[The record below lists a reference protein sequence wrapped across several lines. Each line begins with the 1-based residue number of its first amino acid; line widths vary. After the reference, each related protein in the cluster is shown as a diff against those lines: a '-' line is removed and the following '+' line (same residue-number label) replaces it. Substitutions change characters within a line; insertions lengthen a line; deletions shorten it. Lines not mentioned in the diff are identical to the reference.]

1 MKKRLKGYMNFAYV
15 ENDLQY
21 YIEDHP
27 MELNII
33 GDVMTG
39 KEFYETVNTGCIMDS
54 DGILA
59 DVYINGYKSNLGLTH
74 KYLHQGGFMVDGE
87 SWLELCDE
95 FDIEVEWCNK

>member
-1 MKKRLKGYMNFAYV
+1 MKRLKGYLNFAYIDGEV
-15 ENDLQY
+15 QY
-21 YIEDHP
+21 YTEDHQL
-27 MELNII
+27 ELNLC
-33 GDVMTG
+33 GKVMSG
-39 KEFYETVNTGCIMDS
+39 KEFYEYVDSGCITNY